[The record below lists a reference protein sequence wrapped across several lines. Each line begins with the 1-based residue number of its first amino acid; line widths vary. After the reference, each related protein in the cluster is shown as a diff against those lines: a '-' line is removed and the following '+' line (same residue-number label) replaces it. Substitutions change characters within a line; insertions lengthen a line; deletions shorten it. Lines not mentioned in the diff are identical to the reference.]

1 MLEMTIKLLSYN
13 QSKLTFSEGRNMKKK
28 MQDITFEEFNKW
40 RNMRACDGQ
49 WSMFMAVNYMEIIRQ
64 VLKVKPL
71 FGRKKAREKEWER
84 IKNERFKLDVEYEL
98 D

>member
-1 MLEMTIKLLSYN
+1 
-13 QSKLTFSEGRNMKKK
+13 MKKK
-28 MQDITFEEFNKW
+28 MKDITFKEFNKW
-40 RNMRACDGQ
+40 CNMRACDGQ
-49 WSMFMAVNYMEIIRQ
+49 WSMFMAVNCIEAIRQ

>member
-1 MLEMTIKLLSYN
+1 
-13 QSKLTFSEGRNMKKK
+13 MK
-28 MQDITFEEFNKW
+28 DITFEEFNEW
-40 RNMRACDGQ
+40 CNMRACDGQ
-49 WSMFMAVNYMEIIRQ
+49 WSMFMALNCTEIIRQ

-98 D
+98 S

>member
-1 MLEMTIKLLSYN
+1 
-13 QSKLTFSEGRNMKKK
+13 MKKK
-28 MQDITFEEFNKW
+28 MKDLTFEEFKKW
-40 RNMRACDGQ
+40 CNMRACDGQ
-49 WSMFMAVNYMEIIRQ
+49 WSVFAACFYMEAIKQ

-84 IKNERFKLDVEYEL
+84 IKNEYFNLDAEYEL

>member
-1 MLEMTIKLLSYN
+1 
-13 QSKLTFSEGRNMKKK
+13 MKKK
-28 MQDITFEEFNKW
+28 MKDITFEEFDEW
-40 RNMRACDGQ
+40 CNMRASDGQ

-84 IKNERFKLDVEYEL
+84 IKNDERFNLDTEYEFN
-98 D
+98 

>member
-1 MLEMTIKLLSYN
+1 
-13 QSKLTFSEGRNMKKK
+13 MK
-28 MQDITFEEFNKW
+28 DITFEEFYEW
-40 RNMRACDGQ
+40 CHMRVCDGQ

-84 IKNERFKLDVEYEL
+84 IKNDHFNLYVEYEL
-98 D
+98 N

>member
-1 MLEMTIKLLSYN
+1 
-13 QSKLTFSEGRNMKKK
+13 MK
-28 MQDITFEEFNKW
+28 DITFEEFDEW
-40 RNMRACDGQ
+40 CNMRACDGQ
-49 WSMFMAVNYMEIIRQ
+49 WSMFMAVNCIEAISQ

-98 D
+98 S